1 MPGAKKDTARVVIET
16 PYGYVARAVELG
28 DFTVQWETFREDRD
42 ASPAFKGLPDDN
54 CPCPHWGLVASGRLS
69 LRYEDRTEAFD
80 AGEVCY
86 APPGHVPIVTAGIE
100 LISFSPTDE
109 LHKVNAALAK
119 KLSTPQASSQ
129 E

>member
-1 MPGAKKDTARVVIET
+1 MPGARKDTAPVVIET

-42 ASPAFKGLPDDN
+42 ASPAFKGLPDDS
-54 CPCPHWGLVASGRLS
+54 CPCPHLGLVASGGLS
-69 LRYEDRTEAFD
+69 LRYQDRTEAFD
-80 AGEVCY
+80 SGQVWY
-86 APPGHVPIVTAGIE
+86 APPGHVPIVIASTE

-109 LHKVNAALAK
+109 LQKVNAALAN
-119 KLSTPQASSQ
+119 KLATPQAFPQ